1 MEQIINPNRNPGPG
15 RPSLRIEVNLKNP
28 QTSLDQIRLL
38 CKNKKIKENT
48 LLFAKSL
55 LDLTE
60 HVGNEQSSQTDS
72 DLGDIFNDFI
82 EQAPNEE
89 LLYMTSSLLTRLVN
103 KDRLKLLMMSF
114 SQLDYEEQ
122 CDFFAFQGHSLNQE
136 LYAASKEGDKNAYE
150 INLEDLKTTTKSE
163 CTKHNQQ

>member
-1 MEQIINPNRNPGPG
+1 MEQIINPNGNPGPG
-15 RPSLRIEVNLKNP
+15 RTSLRNEVNLKNP

-82 EQAPNEE
+82 E
-89 LLYMTSSLLTRLVN
+89 
-103 KDRLKLLMMSF
+103 
-114 SQLDYEEQ
+114 
-122 CDFFAFQGHSLNQE
+122 
-136 LYAASKEGDKNAYE
+136 
-150 INLEDLKTTTKSE
+150 
-163 CTKHNQQ
+163 